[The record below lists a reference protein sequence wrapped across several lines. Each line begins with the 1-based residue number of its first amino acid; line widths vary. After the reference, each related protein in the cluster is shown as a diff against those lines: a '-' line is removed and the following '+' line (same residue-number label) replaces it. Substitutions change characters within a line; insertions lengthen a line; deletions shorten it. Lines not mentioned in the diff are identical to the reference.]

1 MLPTFQNLVCRAD
14 VPNQLRKASFD
25 LEEENEEM
33 TGRLRT
39 ILAVLADGRSVQRLR
54 SGEWVILRD
63 SV

>member
-1 MLPTFQNLVCRAD
+1 VLPTFQNLVCRAD